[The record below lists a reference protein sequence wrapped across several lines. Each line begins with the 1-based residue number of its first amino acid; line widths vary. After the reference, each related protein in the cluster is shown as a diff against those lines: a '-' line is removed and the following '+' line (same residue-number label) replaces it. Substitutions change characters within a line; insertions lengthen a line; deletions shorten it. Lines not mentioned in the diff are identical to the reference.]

1 MPNDIDQTVDQVL
14 GEGLEH
20 ASQAEILDRLDAEL
34 RQQTAGRAG
43 VLGDETATPW
53 LRGAAAGGSAA
64 QRFIAFYA
72 AAIHREICDPEK
84 GRLKDEYRGTI
95 GGLALADQVKA
106 LVPYVLTAL
115 GIGASFVNPAAIAA
129 LVALW
134 LIRVG
139 LDQWCAAPHAS
150 MAETTENTGASPAPI
165 DPSLATSAAGAAEG
179 RAAEAS
185 GAQSSDQLLG
195 DLLEQP
201 TGTGS
206 APMPI
211 DPAGSTGI
219 ADTESAHPTD
229 PRVPIDSDTT
239 SSGMDEPR
247 ES

>member
-20 ASQAEILDRLDAEL
+20 ASEAQILERLDAEL
-34 RQQTAGRAG
+34 KQQTSGHAA
-43 VLGDETATPW
+43 VLGAGDAHPW
-53 LRGAAAGGSAA
+53 LGGEAAGGSAA

-72 AAIHREICDPEK
+72 DAIHKEICDPEK

-95 GGLALADQVKA
+95 GGLALADQVKS

-115 GIGASFVNPAAIAA
+115 GIGASFINPAAIGA

-134 LIRVG
+134 IVRVG

-150 MAETTENTGASPAPI
+150 LAETTANTGAGPAPI
-165 DPSLATSAAGAAEG
+165 DPSLATGTAGEG
-179 RAAEAS
+179 RAQNAS
-185 GAQSSDQLLG
+185 GAPSDK
-195 DLLEQP
+195 DLLQDLLDQSAG
-201 TGTGS
+201 TGSGS

-211 DPAGSTGI
+211 DPSGSTGV
-219 ADTESAHPTD
+219 ANTEPAHPTD
-229 PRVPIDSDTT
+229 PKVRIDPATT
-239 SSGMDEPR
+239 SSNPDVRG